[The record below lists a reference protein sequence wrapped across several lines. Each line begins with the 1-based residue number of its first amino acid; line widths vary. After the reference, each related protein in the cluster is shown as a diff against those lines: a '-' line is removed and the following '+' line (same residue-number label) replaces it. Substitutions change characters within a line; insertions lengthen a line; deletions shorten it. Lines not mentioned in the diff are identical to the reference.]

1 MKGKILIVDDD
12 KAHLS
17 MLKTVLNGWGFQTVE
32 VEDGSDAINEVHDT
46 PFDCIL
52 MDVRMANVGGIEALN
67 EIKTINP
74 SIPIIIMTAY
84 SSVDTAVE
92 AMKLGA
98 YDYLTKPLNFDELQ
112 LTIERSL
119 AHQEL
124 SRENQSLKELLA
136 KSPDSLSSI
145 IGSSTPMKELKEM
158 IQAIAPSEAT
168 ALILGESGTGKE
180 LIAKAIHGCSNRNSK
195 PLVSV
200 NCAALTD
207 TLLES
212 ELFGHEKGAFTGAD
226 KRRDGRFM
234 QANKGTIFLDEVG
247 EVPLPMQAKLL
258 RAIQEREIQR
268 VGSDSVLHA
277 DVRIIAATNK
287 NLFDEVKSGHFR
299 EDLYYRLNVVTVEVP
314 SLNERL
320 DDIPLLAKYFL
331 GRHAENNRKTI
342 VDFNPLAMD
351 CLTKY
356 DWPGNVRELENAVE
370 RAVVLCTGNYITE
383 RDLPPTVTKHIITAK
398 MQDEPLT
405 QMAGLPLEEIERE
418 AIIQTLNKT
427 EGNKSEASKLLH
439 ITRTTL
445 NNKIKKYGI
454 LFNPDRR

>member
-1 MKGKILIVDDD
+1 MKGEILIVDDD

-17 MLKTVLNGWGFQTVE
+17 MLNTVLNGWGFQTVE
-32 VEDGSDAINEVHDT
+32 VEDGSDAINEVHDK

-52 MDVRMANVGGIEALN
+52 MDVRMAHVSGIEALS

-124 SRENQSLKELLA
+124 SRENQSLKQLLA
-136 KSPDSLSSI
+136 VSPDALSSI

-168 ALILGESGTGKE
+168 VLILGESGTGKE
-180 LIAKAIHGCSNRNSK
+180 LIAKAIHGCSNRSSK
-195 PLVSV
+195 TLVSV

-234 QANKGTIFLDEVG
+234 QADQGTIFLDEVG

-287 NLFDEVKSGHFR
+287 NLLAGVKDGQFR
-299 EDLYYRLNVVTVEVP
+299 EDLYYRLNVVTLEVP
-314 SLNERL
+314 SLRERS

-331 GRHAENNRKTI
+331 GEHAEKNRKNI
-342 VDFNPLAMD
+342 IDFTPLAME
-351 CLTKY
+351 CLTKH
-356 DWPGNVRELENAVE
+356 DWPGNVRELENAIE
-370 RAVVLCTGNYITE
+370 RAVVLCTGNYISE
-383 RDLPPTVTKHIITAK
+383 RELPPTVTKSITHADSHEGQLQK
-398 MQDEPLT
+398 
-405 QMAGLPLEEIERE
+405 MAGLPLEEIEKE
-418 AIIQTLNKT
+418 AIVQTLEKT
-427 EGNKSEASKLLH
+427 EGNKSEASKLLN

-454 LFNPDRR
+454 

>member
-1 MKGKILIVDDD
+1 MKSEILIVDDD

-17 MLKTVLNGWGFQTVE
+17 MLKTVLKGWGYQTVE
-32 VEDGSDAINEVHDT
+32 VEDGSEAIFQVQNK

-52 MDVRMANVGGIEALN
+52 MDVRMANIGGIEALN
-67 EIKTINP
+67 EIKSINP

-84 SSVDTAVE
+84 SSVDTAVQ
-92 AMKLGA
+92 AMKSGA
-98 YDYLTKPLNFDELQ
+98 YDYLTKPLNFDELE
-112 LTIERSL
+112 LTLERSL
-119 AHQEL
+119 EHQKL
-124 SRENQSLKELLA
+124 SRENQSLRQFLSNNDALA
-136 KSPDSLSSI
+136 SI
-145 IGSSTPMKELKEM
+145 IGSSPPMKEMKEM

-168 ALILGESGTGKE
+168 VLIQGESGTGKE
-180 LIAKAIHGCSNRNSK
+180 LIAKAIHGCSNRSNK

-234 QANKGTIFLDEVG
+234 LANKGTIFLDEVG

-268 VGSDSVLHA
+268 VGSDTILHA

-287 NLFDEVKSGHFR
+287 DLPESVKEGKFR
-299 EDLYYRLNVVTVEVP
+299 EDLYYRLNVVTVEAP
-314 SLNERL
+314 SLRKRSG
-320 DDIPLLAKYFL
+320 DIPSLAKYFL
-331 GRHAENNRKTI
+331 EKLAEKNRKHI
-342 VDFNPLAMD
+342 VDFTPVTMD
-351 CLTKY
+351 CLTRY
-356 DWPGNVRELENAVE
+356 DWPGNVRELENAIE

-383 RDLPPTVTKHIITAK
+383 HELPSSITQSFIANDVGGDQLRK
-398 MQDEPLT
+398 
-405 QMAGLPLEEIERE
+405 MAGLPLEEIEKE
-418 AIIQTLNKT
+418 AIFQTLQKT
-427 EGNKSEASKLLH
+427 SGNKSEAAKLLN

-445 NNKIKKYGI
+445 NNKIKKYNI
-454 LFNPDRR
+454 AK